1 VREADPPARPSDPAR
16 ILPSAHEGLPA
27 GLLAAVM
34 VAMHLAPLGM
44 VLALQRG
51 TIESQADIA
60 VLTIPV
66 LCLVAA
72 GQIALVLAA
81 RAGDLVGFARPRSGA
96 WLLAA
101 PLVVAIV
108 AVAGGTGLG
117 AFRAAPPG
125 ALVTIAAA
133 VVLVAFTEEV
143 TFRGALLGAFL
154 RRVGPW
160 EAVALSAL
168 IFGLAH
174 FIAVFAEASTADIAR
189 QAVGAA
195 GLGAVLGLLRVRMG
209 SIWPAIVLHALWNAA
224 VLSGEASAVSITDP
238 SAGGLLLP
246 VLVLVLAAGAAI
258 VVLVRAAVGRRAV
271 A

>member
-1 VREADPPARPSDPAR
+1 MREADPLARPSNLATTLAPAR
-16 ILPSAHEGLPA
+16 SGTPA

-81 RAGDLVGFARPRSGA
+81 RAGDLVGFARPRAGA

-101 PLVVAIV
+101 PLVLAIV
-108 AVAGGTGLG
+108 VVAGGTGLG
-117 AFRAAPPG
+117 AFRAAPPE

-133 VVLVAFTEEV
+133 IVLVAFTEEV
-143 TFRGALLGAFL
+143 TFRGALLGAL
-154 RRVGPW
+154 ARRLAPW
-160 EAVALSAL
+160 EAVAISAL

-174 FIAVFAEASTADIAR
+174 FIAVFAEASTAGIAR
-189 QAVGAA
+189 QAVAAA
-195 GLGAVLGLLRVRMG
+195 GLGAVLGLLRLRMG
-209 SIWPAIVLHALWNAA
+209 SIWPAIALHALWNAA
-224 VLSGEASAVSITDP
+224 VLSGEASAVSVSDP
-238 SAGGLLLP
+238 SAGGMLLP
-246 VLVLVLAAGAAI
+246 VLVLVVAAGT
-258 VVLVRAAVGRRAV
+258 VVALLVRAAAGRRAV